1 AAPRDSVSLRWSR
14 RRRWRSTRSARSC
27 PSRTWARHSRR
38 TWCGV
43 PPTRG
48 SSRSCRYCA
57 EPATSELH
65 RRDTHST
72 PKRVSSVRGHH
83 RHATAAPR
91 MESTVVAA
99 CGIGAARSERRFAMR
114 HNVKRILGGMTGV
127 VLVTV
132 AGTGVAQAQP
142 QAPAFQEPPQTK
154 QLGGTGYAP
163 PGGAWGPVSQST
175 DYVLGYPGTRS
186 EEHTSE

>member
-1 AAPRDSVSLRWSR
+1 
-14 RRRWRSTRSARSC
+14 
-27 PSRTWARHSRR
+27 
-38 TWCGV
+38 
-43 PPTRG
+43 
-48 SSRSCRYCA
+48 
-57 EPATSELH
+57 
-65 RRDTHST
+65 
-72 PKRVSSVRGHH
+72 
-83 RHATAAPR
+83 

-99 CGIGAARSERRFAMR
+99 CGIGAARSQRRFAMR

-175 DYVLGYPGTRS
+175 DYVLGYPGTVIDYSYQSQSDASPIHATAKHYTNAQGSDPGPEAWSEFGAGTTGRS
-186 EEHTSE
+186 GPMVWGNAGAYPAMRFQSVNVLGAQVTWTAGAGVP